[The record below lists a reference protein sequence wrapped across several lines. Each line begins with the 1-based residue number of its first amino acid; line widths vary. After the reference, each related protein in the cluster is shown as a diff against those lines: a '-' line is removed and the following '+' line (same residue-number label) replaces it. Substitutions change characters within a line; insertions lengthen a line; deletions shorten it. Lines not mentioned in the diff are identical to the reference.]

1 MADVGS
7 GENNLV
13 VWIGSR
19 ESLRHPMR
27 SALSLDE
34 TTVSGFAKI
43 VEFRS
48 HFGVVFFNVCGPLAA
63 CFWSPFDSSS
73 QCSRCETSLEGIS
86 LAESQVLAFREAHCS
101 WNSDGCFK
109 YWMLVR

>member
-1 MADVGS
+1 
-7 GENNLV
+7 
-13 VWIGSR
+13 
-19 ESLRHPMR
+19 MR
-27 SALSLDE
+27 SALSADE

-48 HFGVVFFNVCGPLAA
+48 HFGVVFLNVCGPLAA

-86 LAESQVLAFREAHCS
+86 LAES
-101 WNSDGCFK
+101 
-109 YWMLVR
+109 

>member
-1 MADVGS
+1 MADVDSGGS
-7 GENNLV
+7 NSAV
-13 VWIGSR
+13 RIGSR
-19 ESLRHPMR
+19 ESSRHPMR
-27 SALSLDE
+27 SALSADE

-48 HFGVVFFNVCGPLAA
+48 HFGVVFLNVCGPLAA
-63 CFWSPFDSSS
+63 CFWSPFESFS

-101 WNSDGCFK
+101 SKSDGCFK
-109 YWMLVR
+109 

>member
-1 MADVGS
+1 MLADVGL
-7 GENNLV
+7 GQNNLV
-13 VWIGSR
+13 VQIGSR
-19 ESLRHPMR
+19 ESSRHPMR
-27 SALSLDE
+27 SALSADE

-48 HFGVVFFNVCGPLAA
+48 HFGVVFLNVCGPLAA

-73 QCSRCETSLEGIS
+73 QCSRCETSLVSIS

-101 WNSDGCFK
+101 SKSDGCFK
-109 YWMLVR
+109 